1 MEPEEAREE
10 LRRVAGTQLDPR
22 CVAAF
27 LTATEVTDT
36 APPPLPE
43 EPRPPQRGL
52 LGDRRRAREQAPE
65 KAPVE
70 RG

>member
-27 LTATEVTDT
+27 LTAIEVTDT
-36 APPPLPE
+36 LPPPVPA
-43 EPRPPQRGL
+43 EPREPRTPRD
-52 LGDRRRAREQAPE
+52 DRRRAPEREPE
-65 KAPVE
+65 EVPAE